1 MATPV
6 VSGAAALLLQQ
17 NPALTPDQVKARLM
31 KTAYQTFPS
40 YSSTI
45 SDTRAGTSQHS
56 RMPTDFRHA
65 DCSRLPGG
73 VDEFPYSC
81 EMMIVVFGDKIQ
93 MVHEPHRRL
102 QTRVGNGSGK

>member
-1 MATPV
+1 MTSAMSSASTHFGERGTHARTSHGGAEIPLEIIRN
-6 VSGAAALLLQQ
+6 SG
-17 NPALTPDQVKARLM
+17 
-31 KTAYQTFPS
+31 TAHVT
-40 YSSTI
+40 TK
-45 SDTRAGTSQHS
+45 S
-56 RMPTDFRHA
+56 RA

-73 VDEFPYSC
+73 VDEFPYSR